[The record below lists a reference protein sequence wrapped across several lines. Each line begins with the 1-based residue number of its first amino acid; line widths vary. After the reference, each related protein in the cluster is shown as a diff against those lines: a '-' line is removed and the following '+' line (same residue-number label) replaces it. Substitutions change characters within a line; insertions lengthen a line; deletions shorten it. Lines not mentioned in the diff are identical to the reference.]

1 MFPLVGHAPGKLG
14 LLFAED
20 LPQLERSGNNGV

>member
-1 MFPLVGHAPGKLG
+1 M

-20 LPQLERSGNNGV
+20 LN

>member
-1 MFPLVGHAPGKLG
+1 LIVAV

-20 LPQLERSGNNGV
+20 VSEEKT